1 MHAWMTATDPNVMAL
16 EYSSRLRRAVCCI
29 GIGVAGLWMSLSTL
43 GAEQAANKPA
53 VPSVQQAIT
62 SAQAEEILTE
72 LRKIRQLLE
81 KNSAASQ
88 PAAVPVPEKVSVA
101 VRDSNALGR
110 DDAPLT
116 MIEFA
121 DFQCPFCRRFHTDTF
136 DEIRKNFIDTGKL
149 RYISRDLPL
158 PMHDHAPQAARAARC
173 AGDQHHFWE
182 LRHLLILNQ
191 DKLGSDDLLTYA
203 RQLNLDVPV
212 FTTCIDSRRYD
223 AAVQQ
228 DATDAAEVGVVGTPT
243 FIIGRTF
250 QKGRF
255 EGIKIVGVQ
264 PYFIYEAKIREFLA
278 DQKLAAQAQGRD
290 PIHQQAQGI
299 PRAVR

>member
-1 MHAWMTATDPNVMAL
+1 MNGL
-16 EYSSRLRRAVCCI
+16 EYSSSLRRAACGF
-29 GIGVAGLWMSLSTL
+29 GIGVAGLWMCHSTL
-43 GAEQAANKPA
+43 AAEQAADRLA
-53 VPSVQQAIT
+53 VQSVQQTIT

-81 KNSAASQ
+81 KNSAPAQ
-88 PAAVPVPEKVSVA
+88 PAAVPAAAPVTEKVSVA

-136 DEIRKNFIDTGKL
+136 DEIKKNFIDTGKV
-149 RYISRDLPL
+149 RYVSRDLPL
-158 PMHDHAPQAARAARC
+158 SMHDSAPQAASAARC

-182 LRHLLILNQ
+182 LRHLLLVNQ
-191 DKLGSDDLLTYA
+191 DKLGRDDLLGYA
-203 RQLNLDVPV
+203 RQLNLDVPA
-212 FTTCIDSRRYD
+212 FTACIDSKRHD
-223 AAVQQ
+223 ATIQQ
-228 DATDAAEVGVVGTPT
+228 DSADASEVGVVGTPT

-264 PYFIYEAKIREFLA
+264 PYAAFEAKLRELLA
-278 DQKLAAQAQGRD
+278 QPSLAAQAHTRD
-290 PIHQQAQGI
+290 ATHQQVQGI
-299 PRAVR
+299 PREAR